1 MALSEH
7 EQRVL
12 DEIEDALR
20 KEDPR
25 FGLGVEE
32 LELRPRLG
40 IKVVALMALG
50 LVLLVAGIVAS
61 PVSQWFVLLSVAG
74 FLLMFGAGVWG
85 LRGKGVQASV
95 GAKGTK
101 ASRQQRKPRVP
112 RGSGSLE
119 EDFRRRF
126 ER

>member
-85 LRGKGVQASV
+85 LRGKGAHVAGGSK
-95 GAKGTK
+95 AKK
-101 ASRQQRKPRVP
+101 SSNQQRKPRVS
-112 RGSGSLE
+112 RGTGNLE